1 MVPTYAYAT
10 ADCELL
16 PPEPED
22 AEPEPDPAEP
32 EPVPADPP
40 EFEDEPPEPPELEPP
55 GDAAPFAGPDEGVL
69 VIEELL
75 DVPPQATIV
84 MTINAAQTA
93 RRIRTF
99 MASL

>member
-1 MVPTYAYAT
+1 VVPTYAYAA

-32 EPVPADPP
+32 EPEPADPP
-40 EFEDEPPEPPELEPP
+40 EFEVEPPELPELDPP
-55 GDAAPFAGPDEGVL
+55 GDVVPFAGPDEGVL
-69 VIEELL
+69 VEELL
-75 DVPPQATIV
+75 EVPPQATIV
-84 MTINAAQTA
+84 MTINAAQTE